1 MVTAPSFLAVSLYAC
16 AGLLASAPATAAAAR
31 PVAQAPAQPPAQ
43 PAGVRWREALQQP
56 AEWYG
61 SPEARRIARQVL
73 RFQHASGGW
82 GKNIDLARP
91 YGEAEIRELLGDLS
105 GDRGST
111 IDNGATWTELR
122 FLARVFAATGD
133 GELAPAFAR
142 GLDYLL
148 DAQYAN
154 GGWPQFHPGAIGY
167 RTHIT
172 YNDGAMVGVLELLR
186 DVAAGRLPAGL
197 VDAPRRARAEAAV
210 ARGIRCILKT
220 QVQVEGRLTVWCAQH
235 DEHTLAPAAARTF
248 ELVSLSGG
256 ESVGILRFLM
266 AEPRPSVEIVRAVV
280 AGVAWFRQM
289 RIDGLRVE
297 SVAAPGL
304 PGGRDRV
311 VRSDPAAPPLWARF
325 YEIPSGRPLF
335 VGRDGVARASLAEIE
350 HERRVGYAWYV
361 DWPRPLIEQEF
372 SAWAARHAPDAAR
385 AALKPGSE

>member
-1 MVTAPSFLAVSLYAC
+1 M
-16 AGLLASAPATAAAAR
+16 
-31 PVAQAPAQPPAQ
+31 
-43 PAGVRWREALQQP
+43 
-56 AEWYG
+56 
-61 SPEARRIARQVL
+61 L

-91 YGEAEIRELLGDLS
+91 FEGAQIRELLSDLS
-105 GDRGST
+105 GERGST

-133 GELAPAFAR
+133 GELAPAFTR
-142 GLDYLL
+142 GLDYLQG
-148 DAQYAN
+148 AQYAN
-154 GGWPQFHPGAIGY
+154 GGWPQFHPGATGY

-210 ARGIRCILKT
+210 ARGIQCILKT
-220 QVQVEGRLTVWCAQH
+220 QVLVEGKLTAWCAQH
-235 DEHTLAPAAARTF
+235 DERTLAPAAARSF
-248 ELVSLSGG
+248 EPVSLSGG

-266 AEPRPSVEIVRAVV
+266 GEAGPSAEIVRAVV
-280 AGVAWFRQM
+280 AGVAWLREM

-304 PGGRDRV
+304 PGGSDRV
-311 VRSDPAAPPLWARF
+311 VRLDPAALPLWARF

-335 VGRDGVARASLAEIE
+335 VGRDGVTRASLAEIE

-361 DWPRPLIEQEF
+361 DWPRRLLEQEF
-372 SAWAARHAPDAAR
+372 PAWAARHAPDAAPPAPAKQR
-385 AALKPGSE
+385 GE

>member
-1 MVTAPSFLAVSLYAC
+1 MSLLAC
-16 AGLLASAPATAAAAR
+16 AGLLASAPSAAAAGQASALPSAR
-31 PVAQAPAQPPAQ
+31 PAA
-43 PAGVRWREALQQP
+43 VRWREALQQP
-56 AEWYG
+56 ADWYG

-91 YGEAEIRELLGDLS
+91 FEEAEVRELLSDLT
-105 GDRGST
+105 GERGST

-122 FLARVFAATGD
+122 FLARVFLATGD

-154 GGWPQFHPGAIGY
+154 GGWPQFHPGATGY

-197 VDAPRRARAEAAV
+197 VDATRRARAEAAV

-220 QVQVEGRLTVWCAQH
+220 QVLVEGRLSVWCAQH
-235 DEHTLAPAAARTF
+235 DEHTLAPAAARSF
-248 ELVSLSGG
+248 EPVSLSGG

-266 AEPRPSVEIVRAVV
+266 TEPRPSAEIVRAVV
-280 AGVAWFRQM
+280 AGVGWLEQA

-297 SVAAPGL
+297 LVAAPGL
-304 PGGRDRV
+304 AGGYDRV
-311 VRSDPAAPPLWARF
+311 VRPDPQAPPVWARF
-325 YEIPSGRPLF
+325 YEIPGGRPLF
-335 VGRDGVARASLAEIE
+335 LGRDGVARASLAEIE
-350 HERRVGYAWYV
+350 HERRMGYAWYV
-361 DWPRPLIEQEF
+361 DSPRPLIEQEF
-372 SAWAARHAPDAAR
+372 PAWAARHAPDAAR
-385 AALKPGSE
+385 AAGKPGSE